1 MSIPAERMSLA
12 DVKSHLSEVVED
24 VETEHRRVVI
34 TKHGQPAAVL
44 IAAEDLE
51 ALEDTLDLLSDAEAV
66 ASLNRSF
73 DDESD
78 GRVERLTKDQALA
91 RWKK

>member
-34 TKHGQPAAVL
+34 TKHGQPAAIL

-51 ALEDTLDLLSDAEAV
+51 ALEDTLDILSDSDAV
-66 ASLNRSF
+66 ASIGRSL
-73 DDESD
+73 DDEST
-78 GRVERLTKDQALA
+78 GRVERLTKEQAVA